1 MEAQDHA
8 VRHFQLMVELA
19 DDLRTLPAQILDHRY
34 EYSAFGS
41 WWTTLRR
48 HGTTFRIIF
57 DGKEQQ
63 LRLDRATASGNAD
76 DWEEIFSCSTSDHD
90 GGRSVLEVVTRLK
103 AV

>member
-8 VRHFQLMVELA
+8 LRHFQLMVELA
-19 DDLRTLPAQILDHRY
+19 DNLRTLPAQILEHRY

-41 WWTTLRR
+41 WWTTLQR
-48 HGTTFRIIF
+48 HGMTFRIVF

-63 LRLDRATASGNAD
+63 LRLDRATASGKAG
-76 DWEEIFSCSTSDHD
+76 DWEELFSCSTSDRD
-90 GGRSVLEVVTRLK
+90 GVHPILDIVARLK